1 MASLAI
7 LRGEVSCPRKLSVV
21 RRTDDD
27 RGAHLHAWKLLSES
41 LLKEDED
48 IPLGLY
54 KFRKHICKPTG
65 DLQTYARPLT
75 SLSLDFITHLV
86 ISGGCHFSVTDML
99 SLTDMKNLGVLE
111 LIQSTDHEGVT
122 TPILNDRLLRGWSEK
137 DDPFPLLR
145 ILRIW
150 GDRSVSQGSLRWVS
164 RFPSLA
170 LYDVQAY
177 RDDWTKPHE
186 HAAEHGWEVVE
197 TSTGPNDSILGY
209 LAHLSTSD
217 DGEVRM
223 QDLART
229 ADSDLLALCG
239 DSRCTVRFDP
249 TRQAPP
255 LLSYLTGTERASL
268 PSYDPDVALRE
279 ARACHGVAFEA
290 WAFWLYSIVGQLSD
304 DGDLA
309 AESKRPEHQAVV
321 GPFVLPSKPMAC
333 LFLGHSG
340 RSGIATKPAYVSRG
354 LFSTRKYTFTRRAAA
369 VHCDEAEKPAHAAQP
384 TVKPTE
390 TANGGL
396 RMRKEKRKRMD
407 DILKSMNG

>member
-1 MASLAI
+1 M
-7 LRGEVSCPRKLSVV
+7 
-21 RRTDDD
+21 
-27 RGAHLHAWKLLSES
+27 
-41 LLKEDED
+41 
-48 IPLGLY
+48 
-54 KFRKHICKPTG
+54 
-65 DLQTYARPLT
+65 
-75 SLSLDFITHLV
+75 
-86 ISGGCHFSVTDML
+86 TDML